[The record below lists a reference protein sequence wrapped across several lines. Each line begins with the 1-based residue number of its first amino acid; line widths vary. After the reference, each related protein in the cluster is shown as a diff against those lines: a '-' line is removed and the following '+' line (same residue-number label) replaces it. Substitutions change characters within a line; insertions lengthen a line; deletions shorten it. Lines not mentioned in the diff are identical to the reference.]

1 MRWGAQAPNG
11 GAAGWALS
19 MAVIYLP
26 YAYENGLRSDMS
38 EKMITRLSEE
48 FA

>member
-1 MRWGAQAPNG
+1 
-11 GAAGWALS
+11 

-38 EKMITRLSEE
+38 ETMIVRLKEA